1 MSPES
6 FRSRSTPRRS
16 VVPVRSSHL
25 RRCAIVI
32 SALAAPA
39 LFALPARAQA
49 TAAVRPASQQALV
62 VEPEALSFLVMGDW
76 GRHGEYHQRDV
87 ARAMDRA
94 ARVMDAA
101 FIVATGD
108 NFYPNGV
115 SSIDDPAWRASF
127 EDVYTG
133 HALQADWYV
142 VLGNHDYKG
151 SADAQLAYAARSRR
165 WHMPARYYS
174 VRQVVDDTTAAELFF
189 LDTNPFIR
197 EYHAEPGKYHGI
209 AQQDTAA
216 QRRWLDSSLTA
227 STATWKIVVGHHHV
241 YSGGKRDTN
250 ADLEG
255 WLVPM
260 LERHK
265 VAAYFCGHEHVLQ
278 HIVRPGGTVHYFI
291 SGAGS
296 ETRSPGNATGTR
308 YSEGRSGFMAVS
320 LTPRA
325 MRVQAIDFTGQVRY
339 TTLVPHR

>member
-1 MSPES
+1 MHSP
-6 FRSRSTPRRS
+6 
-16 VVPVRSSHL
+16 
-25 RRCAIVI
+25 RCQRFTL
-32 SALAAPA
+32 ALAALAASA
-39 LFALPARAQA
+39 LFALPVHSQG
-49 TAAVRPASQQALV
+49 AASARPASKRALA

-76 GRHGEYHQRDV
+76 GRHGEFHQRDV

-94 ARVMDAA
+94 ARALDAG
-101 FIVATGD
+101 FVVATGD

-115 SSIDDPAWRASF
+115 ASVDDPAWRASY

-133 HALQADWYV
+133 HALQTDWYV

-151 SADAQLAYAARSRR
+151 SADAQLAYSARSRR
-165 WHMPARYYS
+165 WHMPARYFS
-174 VRQVVDDTTAAELFF
+174 IRQVVDDSTTAEVFF

-197 EYHAEPGKYHGI
+197 EYHEEPGKYIGL

-216 QRRWLDSSLTA
+216 QRRWLDSSLAA
-227 STATWKIVVGHHHV
+227 STAQWKIVVGHHHV

-255 WLVPM
+255 WLVPLM
-260 LERHK
+260 ERHR
-265 VAAYFCGHEHVLQ
+265 VTAYFCGHEHVLQ

-296 ETRSPGNATGTR
+296 ETRAPGNAAGTR

-320 LTPRA
+320 LTSRR
-325 MRVQAIDFTGQVRY
+325 MLVQAVDFTGDVRY
-339 TTLVPHR
+339 SARVVRP